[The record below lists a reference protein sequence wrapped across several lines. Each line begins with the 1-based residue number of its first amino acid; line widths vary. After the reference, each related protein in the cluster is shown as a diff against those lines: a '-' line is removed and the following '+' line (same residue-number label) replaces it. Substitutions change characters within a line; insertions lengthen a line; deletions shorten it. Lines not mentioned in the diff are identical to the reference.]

1 MSSAQL
7 SSAQLSS
14 TQLSLTWSRLLA
26 ASWVL
31 AAIAHGFVSVASRRT
46 GKSLWWVDSD
56 GVIGAATPVL
66 GAAVVY
72 FAMLAAFIVAVRRLR
87 SAPLCSAAVSIGLAA
102 SALVDLPSAA
112 GSALVA
118 LAASGA
124 ALLASVA
131 ALAGLTER
139 H

>member
-1 MSSAQL
+1 MSSAQPSSAQL
-7 SSAQLSS
+7 SS
-14 TQLSLTWSRLLA
+14 TWSRLLA

-46 GKSLWWVDSD
+46 GKSLWWVDND
-56 GVIGAATPVL
+56 GMIGAATPVL
-66 GAAVVY
+66 GAAIVY
-72 FAMLAAFIVAVRRLR
+72 LAMLTAFVITVRRIRRAPFL
-87 SAPLCSAAVSIGLAA
+87 SALVAIGLAT

-124 ALLASVA
+124 AFFASVA
-131 ALAGLTER
+131 ALAGVAER

>member
-1 MSSAQL
+1 M

-31 AAIAHGFVSVASRRT
+31 AAVAHGFVSVASRRT

-72 FAMLAAFIVAVRRLR
+72 LAMLAAFVIAVRRIR
-87 SAPLCSAAVSIGLAA
+87 RAPFFSAFVALGLAA

-112 GSALVA
+112 GSALVG
-118 LAASGA
+118 LATSGA
-124 ALLASVA
+124 ALFSSVA
-131 ALAGLTER
+131 ALAGVAER